1 MIILNV
7 KLAQRRTVPLALW
20 ERGDGGEGTG
30 MAGFIIR
37 GGYFSMPVRF
47 FSIKFPLASSHP
59 ET

>member
-37 GGYFSMPVRF
+37 GGYFSMPVSLTARYGALQ
-47 FSIKFPLASSHP
+47 S
-59 ET
+59 